1 MCELCEDEHHAIP
14 RRNFLKLSG
23 LAGVG
28 FAGAGI
34 IPDYT
39 ARVFSTDPKLSG
51 PLNADQLV
59 PLNRDPRMVQE
70 YFVKRL
76 RQAEETAEKRRS
88 LLHTRED
95 AEAYVKDIR
104 SRIQQSFGPW
114 PEKTP
119 LNARITGVLKRD
131 TFNVEKVIF
140 DSRPG
145 FPVTANLYVP
155 GRRRKPFPG
164 VIGVCGHSV
173 NGKASAPYQSF
184 AQGLVRMGYVVLIF
198 DPVGQGERLQYIT
211 DDLKPRHGIGVNEHI
226 YAGNQMILTG
236 ESLSSWF
243 AWDGIRA
250 LDYLLTRPEVDPKH
264 IGVTGNSGGGTQS
277 TWLCGVESRFTMAAP
292 SCFVTTFRHN
302 MENELPADSE
312 QYPHR
317 IISLGLDH
325 SDLIAAMAP
334 KPVILLGQEKDY
346 FDARGLEESY
356 RRLKNLYKLLGAEQN
371 IGLFIGPDYH
381 GYSQLNREAMYGWFN
396 SITKISDKRTEDPI
410 VLEKDEDL
418 WCTPHGQ
425 AGEFKPNTIFTFT
438 GQISTDLKKRRPS
451 LTGNGLKDAVAGV
464 LKLPSF
470 NKDVPY
476 FRILRPV
483 PGRQYPKKFA
493 ANYLVETEPGINII
507 VYRLDNNTLLSRPP
521 AGFNRAVLYVSHM
534 SADAELRDE
543 AFLQDI
549 ISNESD
555 SAVFACDVRGTGE
568 SQPNTCANDFLEP
581 YGSDYFYA
589 GHSIMVDYPYAG
601 QKTYDVLRVIDWI
614 RSYGHEEIHLAGKGW
629 GAIIATFAAVISD
642 SVSQVTL
649 KNALTSYSDIT
660 ESEEYDWPLS
670 SLLPG
675 VLTTF
680 DLPDCY
686 HALAGKKLRQIEPW
700 NAVAKPS

>member
-1 MCELCEDEHHAIP
+1 MPVLQVI
-14 RRNFLKLSG
+14 
-23 LAGVG
+23 
-28 FAGAGI
+28 
-34 IPDYT
+34 
-39 ARVFSTDPKLSG
+39 
-51 PLNADQLV
+51 
-59 PLNRDPRMVQE
+59 
-70 YFVKRL
+70 
-76 RQAEETAEKRRS
+76 
-88 LLHTRED
+88 
-95 AEAYVKDIR
+95 
-104 SRIQQSFGPW
+104 
-114 PEKTP
+114 
-119 LNARITGVLKRD
+119 LKRD
-131 TFNVEKVIF
+131 TYNVEKVIF

-184 AQGLVRMGYVVLIF
+184 AQGLAKMGYMVLIF
-198 DPVGQGERLQYIT
+198 DPVGQGERLQYIAE
-211 DDLKPRHGIGVNEHI
+211 DLKPRHGIGVNEHI

-325 SDLIAAMAP
+325 SDFIAAMAP

-396 SITKISDKRTEDPI
+396 SITKISDKKTEDPI

-425 AGEFKPNTIFTFT
+425 AGEFKPSTIFTFT
-438 GQISTDLKKRRPS
+438 GQISPDLKKRRSS
-451 LTGNGLKDAVAGV
+451 LTGNDLKEAVAGV
-464 LKLPSF
+464 SKLPSF
-470 NKDVPY
+470 DKECSV
-476 FRILRPV
+476 LSH
-483 PGRQYPKKFA
+483 FA
-493 ANYLVETEPGINII
+493 PCT
-507 VYRLDNNTLLSRPP
+507 RT
-521 AGFNRAVLYVSHM
+521 
-534 SADAELRDE
+534 
-543 AFLQDI
+543 
-549 ISNESD
+549 
-555 SAVFACDVRGTGE
+555 
-568 SQPNTCANDFLEP
+568 
-581 YGSDYFYA
+581 
-589 GHSIMVDYPYAG
+589 SIP
-601 QKTYDVLRVIDWI
+601 
-614 RSYGHEEIHLAGKGW
+614 EEICSK
-629 GAIIATFAAVISD
+629 
-642 SVSQVTL
+642 
-649 KNALTSYSDIT
+649 
-660 ESEEYDWPLS
+660 
-670 SLLPG
+670 LPG
-675 VLTTF
+675 GNRTWHKYYCLQT
-680 DLPDCY
+680 
-686 HALAGKKLRQIEPW
+686 RQ
-700 NAVAKPS
+700 